1 LVIIYLLFLLIQER
15 EAEMTSRD
23 SDVLNTDIS
32 SGSFIIPAVKSLIYH
47 QTSLRFTS
55 HNDVNIEKL
64 RKILKRLAGM
74 DLPGKD
80 HVEGYLR
87 HLTRR
92 NRRPRTLYSRWG
104 AIVFFLGMIRDRGK
118 TGLEEI
124 TRRDVEAFI
133 EHEQDRGNKITTV
146 RTKLVSVQAFL
157 RYLVEEEIVSPD
169 IFGRRIRLQM
179 PERLPRAMDPG
190 DLLKLLSVIEP

>member
-1 LVIIYLLFLLIQER
+1 
-15 EAEMTSRD
+15 MTSRD
-23 SDVLNTDIS
+23 SDVLKTGIS
-32 SGSFIIPAVKSLIYH
+32 SENFIIPAIKSTVYY

-55 HNDVNIEKL
+55 HNEGNIETL

-104 AIVFFLGMIRDRGK
+104 SIVLFLGMIRDSGK
-118 TGLEEI
+118 TRLEGI
-124 TRRDVEAFI
+124 TRKDVEAFI
-133 EHEQDRGNKITTV
+133 EHEQDRGNKITTI

-157 RYLVEEEIVSPD
+157 R
-169 IFGRRIRLQM
+169 
-179 PERLPRAMDPG
+179 
-190 DLLKLLSVIEP
+190 